1 MAAEYELTLNDYLS
15 IIRRRATH
23 MGVAFAVILGAAVA
37 VAVGIPPVYQST
49 GTILV
54 ESQQI
59 PTDFVQASG
68 TSLADE
74 RIEVIKQRVMTRENL
89 LRIIDKYKFFANG
102 GGPLTSSEKIDE
114 MRNQIVI
121 ELLSANVKGNRKGQ
135 TTIAFKLS
143 FQHRNPEIAYRV
155 ANELVTLFLDE
166 NVKSRTERASETTE
180 FLTQEADKLKVE
192 LENLENQLATYK
204 QRHGNALP
212 EHMQLRMNMAS
223 RTESEIKDVERD
235 YKAAQEELRFL
246 EVELSA
252 ARSGLASR
260 AASASS
266 ASAAPSPAQELNN
279 LKTEYAKL
287 LAAYKEAHPDVRAL
301 KRKIE
306 ALEAAGPAPVPVSAD
321 KGNSEA
327 INLDVARVQAKIA
340 AANSR
345 INSLAAQSR
354 SLRAKLGAYESE
366 IIRTPQVERGLITL
380 MRDHEN
386 AQKKYEEI
394 RAKQMSAQITENLE
408 QENKAERFSLL
419 EPPLMPDAP
428 IKPDRMKIM
437 LVGLFVAMGGSGGM
451 AFLLESMNQR
461 IRGAGALALLMRQR
475 PLVSIPYITTQYEI
489 VRRRRRTWM
498 AVIAVVLAILVAA
511 VLVHFLYMP
520 LDVLMLKLAARFG

>member
-15 IIRRRATH
+15 IFRRRAVH
-23 MGVAFAVILGAAVA
+23 MGVVFAVILGVALA
-37 VAVGIPPVYQST
+37 VAVGIPPVFQST

-59 PTDFVQASG
+59 PTDFVQSSG
-68 TSLADE
+68 NTLADE

-89 LRIIDKYKFFANG
+89 LRIIDKYKFFGDG
-102 GGPLTSSEKIDE
+102 GGSLTSTEKIDE

-121 ELLSANVKGNRKGQ
+121 ELLSANVKNNRKGQ
-135 TTIAFKLS
+135 ATIAFKLS
-143 FQHRNPEIAYRV
+143 FQHRNPQIAYRV

-166 NVKSRTERASETTE
+166 NVKSRTKRASETTE

-192 LENLENQLATYK
+192 LENLENQLAAYK

-212 EHMQLRMNMAS
+212 EHMQLRMNMAA
-223 RTESEIKDVERD
+223 RTESEIKEVERD
-235 YKAAQEELRFL
+235 HKAAQEELRFL

-252 ARSGLASR
+252 AKAGLASR
-260 AASASS
+260 AASASN
-266 ASAAPSPAQELNN
+266 ASAAPNPAQELSN

-287 LAAYKEAHPDVRAL
+287 LSVYKEAHPDVRAL

-306 ALEAAGPAPVPVSAD
+306 ALESVGPAPVPVNAD
-321 KGNSEA
+321 KTYSESV
-327 INLDVARVQAKIA
+327 NLDIARVQAKIA

-354 SLRAKLGAYESE
+354 SLRAKLGEYENE

-419 EPPLMPDAP
+419 EPPLMPDTP

-437 LVGLFVAMGGSGGM
+437 LVGLFMAMGGSGGM

-461 IRGAGALALLMRQR
+461 IRGAGALALMMRQR
-475 PLVSIPYITTQYEI
+475 PLVSIPYITTHHETA
-489 VRRRRRTWM
+489 RRRRRLWITG
-498 AVIAVVLAILVAA
+498 IAVVLAMLVSAA
-511 VLVHFLYMP
+511 LVHYLYTP
-520 LDVLMLKLAARFG
+520 LDFLMLKLAARFG

>member
-15 IIRRRATH
+15 ILRRRAVH
-23 MGVAFAVILGAAVA
+23 MGVAFAVILGVA
-37 VAVGIPPVYQST
+37 LVVAVGIPPIYQST

-68 TSLADE
+68 TTLADE

-102 GGPLTSSEKIDE
+102 GSSLTSSEKIDE

-121 ELLSANVKGNRKGQ
+121 ELLSANVKGNRRGQ
-135 TTIAFKLS
+135 ATIAFKLS
-143 FQHRNPEIAYRV
+143 FEHRNPEIAHRV

-192 LENLENQLATYK
+192 LEKLENQLATYK
-204 QRHGNALP
+204 QQHGNALP

-223 RTESEIKDVERD
+223 RTESEIKEVERD
-235 YKAAQEELRFL
+235 HKAAQEELRYL

-252 ARSGLASR
+252 ARSGLTSR
-260 AASASS
+260 SASTPN
-266 ASAAPSPAQELNN
+266 ASSPAQELNN
-279 LKTEYAKL
+279 LKSEYAKL

-306 ALEAAGPAPVPVSAD
+306 ALEAAGPAPAAANSD
-321 KGNSEA
+321 KTNSESV
-327 INLDVARVQAKIA
+327 NLDIARAQARIA

-354 SLRAKLGAYESE
+354 SLRGKLGAYEGE
-366 IIRTPQVERGLITL
+366 IIQTPQVERGLITL

-394 RAKQMSAQITENLE
+394 RAKQMSAQINESLE

-419 EPPLMPDAP
+419 EPPLMPDTP
-428 IKPDRMKIM
+428 IKPDRIKIM
-437 LVGLFVAMGGSGGM
+437 LIGLFVALGGSGGVV
-451 AFLLESMNQR
+451 FLLEGMNQR
-461 IRGAGALALLMRQR
+461 IRGADALALLMRQR
-475 PLVSIPYITTQYEI
+475 PLVSIPYITTQHE
-489 VRRRRRTWM
+489 VARRGRRIWM
-498 AVIAVVLAILVAA
+498 AVIAAALAILVSA

-520 LDVLMLKLAARFG
+520 LDILVLKLAAMFG